1 MSPGKGRGRIR
12 IAVDIGG
19 TFTDGVASQVP
30 GGQIWVAK
38 RLTTP
43 KDPSQAV
50 GQVIA
55 DLLERIG
62 GRRDND
68 DPAWRVIEVV
78 HGTTLVSNAIIERKG
93 AKIGLLVTKGTRD
106 ALDIRREIRYDIYD
120 LHLELAPPL
129 VPQGRRAE
137 VDERLDSNGR
147 TVTPLDEGEVE
158 RRLRQLA
165 KKGVGAVAVCLLHA
179 YANDVHERRIE
190 RIIADRMPGVAVSL
204 SSRVAREIREFERM
218 STTVA
223 NAYVQPLARAYL
235 TRLGER
241 ITDEGVVA
249 PLRIMLSSGGF
260 TSAEA
265 AAQVPI
271 LLLESGPAAG
281 VLSGVDTALRNGV
294 RNVLTLD
301 MGGTTAKACVTTH
314 GLPDVAHQ
322 FEAGRMHRFKKGSG
336 LPILI
341 PSIDL
346 IEIGAGGGSIAHV
359 NNLGLLNVGPRSSE
373 AVPGPACYG
382 QGGRLPT
389 VTDADLVLGY
399 LDPDHFLGGD
409 MKLHRDLA
417 EEALGRLAAELAMKT
432 VDVAWGIHNLVN
444 ENMAAAARVHVAE
457 KGLDP
462 RRLTMVATGGA
473 GPVHAVAVAE
483 KLGIGRVLCTIAA
496 GAGSCLGLL
505 AAPARADRSWS
516 SVSRL
521 ADVDWADA
529 ARILDGLHDDAE
541 AELVAAGAGSE
552 KIDWN
557 LGVEVRYVGQG
568 NAVEVGLP
576 YGGVQ
581 AGLAATI
588 LKGFE
593 KKYARL
599 YGQIVP
605 DAEPQVVTWRLTGVA
620 KTTSRRFRLASQAA
634 AAGGGSAPVG
644 RRRLYLPDAGAYHPV
659 PVHERYGLPPGT
671 RLDGPR
677 VLQERESTIVVAR
690 PADIR
695 ILEDLTVS
703 ITLK

>member
-1 MSPGKGRGRIR
+1 MSPGKERGQIR

-19 TFTDGVASQVP
+19 TFTDGVACQIR
-30 GGQIWVAK
+30 GGRIWVAK

-55 DLLERIG
+55 ELLEGIG
-62 GRRDND
+62 RDGG
-68 DPAWRVIEVV
+68 DPAARVAEVV
-78 HGTTLVSNAIIERKG
+78 HGTTLVTNAIIERKG
-93 AKIGLLVTKGTRD
+93 AKVGLLLTRGTRD

-120 LHLELAPPL
+120 LHLEQAPPL
-129 VPQGRRAE
+129 VPPSRRAE
-137 VDERLDSNGR
+137 VNERLDHHGR
-147 TVTPLDEGEVE
+147 AVTLLDEEEVE
-158 RRLRQLA
+158 KRVRQLA
-165 KKGVGAVAVCLLHA
+165 RKGVDAIAVCLLHA

-190 RIIADRMPGVAVSL
+190 EIVSDRLPGVPVSL

-223 NAYVQPLARAYL
+223 NAYVQPLARTYL

-241 ITDEGVVA
+241 LTDEGVEA

-260 TSAEA
+260 TSVEA
-265 AAQVPI
+265 AAEAPI

-281 VLSGVDTALRNGV
+281 VLSGVNTALRNGV

-301 MGGTTAKACVTTH
+301 MGGTTAKACVTTQ
-314 GLPDVAHQ
+314 GLPGVAHQ
-322 FEAGRMHRFKKGSG
+322 FEAGRMQRFKKGSG
-336 LPILI
+336 LPILL

-359 NNLGLLNVGPRSSE
+359 NNLGLLNVGPQSSE

-409 MKLHRDLA
+409 MRLHRDLA
-417 EEALGRLAAELAMKT
+417 EKALGDLAGALGMKT
-432 VDVAWGIHNLVN
+432 IDVAWGIHNLVN
-444 ENMAAAARVHVAE
+444 ENMAAAARVHIAE

-516 SVSRL
+516 SVSLL
-521 ADVDWADA
+521 ADVNWVEA
-529 ARILDGLHDDAE
+529 ARILDGLHHE
-541 AELVAAGAGSE
+541 AQADLMAAGAEASR
-552 KIDWN
+552 IDWN

-568 NAVEVGLP
+568 NAIEVGLP
-576 YGGVQ
+576 YGGVR
-581 AGLAATI
+581 AELATAI

-593 KKYARL
+593 KKYAKL
-599 YGQIVP
+599 FGQTVP
-605 DAEPQVVTWRLTGVA
+605 GAELQVVTWRLTGVSR
-620 KTTSRRFRLASQAA
+620 TSRGRFRLASQTDT
-634 AAGGGSAPVG
+634 AAGEVTPVG
-644 RRRLYLPDAGAYHPV
+644 RRSIYVPDAGAYRLV
-659 PVHERYGLPPGT
+659 PVHERYALPAGT
-671 RLDGPR
+671 QLDGPR
-677 VLQERESTIVVAR
+677 VLRERESTIIVAR
-690 PADIR
+690 PAEIR

>member
-1 MSPGKGRGRIR
+1 MSPGKTREFIR

-19 TFTDGVASQVP
+19 TFTDGVANRFP
-30 GGQIWVAK
+30 GGRIWVAK

-43 KDPSQAV
+43 KDPSRAV

-55 DLLERIG
+55 DLLERIDG
-62 GRRDND
+62 SRDGD
-68 DPAWRVIEVV
+68 DPASRVVEVV
-78 HGTTLVSNAIIERKG
+78 HGTTLVTNAIIERKG
-93 AKIGLLVTKGTRD
+93 ARIGLLLTKGTRD

-120 LHLELAPPL
+120 LHLEQAPPL
-129 VPQGRRAE
+129 VPRDRRAE

-147 TVTPLDEGEVE
+147 TVTPLDEEEAE

-165 KKGVGAVAVCLLHA
+165 GKGVDAIAVCFLHA

-190 RIIADRMPGVAVSL
+190 RIIADRMPDVAVSL

-223 NAYVQPLARAYL
+223 NAYVQPLARTYL

-241 ITDEGVVA
+241 IAEEGVVA

-260 TSAEA
+260 TSAESA
-265 AAQVPI
+265 ARVPI

-301 MGGTTAKACVTTH
+301 MGGTTAKACVTTD
-314 GLPDVAHQ
+314 GFPDIAHQ

-336 LPILI
+336 LPVLI

-359 NNLGLLNVGPRSSE
+359 SNLGLLNVGPQSSE

-399 LDPDHFLGGD
+399 LDADNFLGGD
-409 MKLHRDLA
+409 MKLHKDLA
-417 EEALGRLAAELAMKT
+417 EEALGRLADRLKMKI

-483 KLGIGRVLCTIAA
+483 NLGIGRVLCTIAA

-516 SVSRL
+516 NVSRL
-521 ADVDWADA
+521 TDVDWVEA
-529 ARILDGLHDDAE
+529 ARVFDGLKDEAE
-541 AELVAAGAGSE
+541 AELAAAGAEMG
-552 KIDWN
+552 KIVWN
-557 LGVEVRYVGQG
+557 LGIEVRYMGQG
-568 NAVEVGLP
+568 NAVEVDLP
-576 YGGVQ
+576 YGGIK

-593 KKYARL
+593 KKYAKL
-599 YGQIVP
+599 FGQIVP
-605 DAEPQVVTWRLTGVA
+605 DAEPQVVTWRLSGVT
-620 KTTSRRFRLASQAA
+620 KSVDRHFRLASQADP
-634 AAGGGSAPVG
+634 AGGGTPPVG
-644 RRRLYLPDAGAYHPV
+644 RRRLYLPLAGAFRAV
-659 PVHERYGLPPGT
+659 PVHERYELPPGT

-677 VLQERESTIVVAR
+677 VLTERESTIVVAR

-695 ILEDLTVS
+695 ILDDLTVS